1 MNGLTKRNKMAQH
14 NYYWSCSPFA
24 DWLRGTEKLKM
35 GTSEEWD
42 NWTTAAKMKHNF
54 RYWLAEDF
62 LSDLQDFVTW
72 PERKLNDIRYYV
84 NNRWITRSHALT
96 AHPRD
101 IKPGNWCDVGN
112 RFLPCLFNE
121 LVDFVEIEQAW
132 HHCIWSDEMK
142 TKYNVPWYR
151 KGWLRLR
158 TWRCPEAGME
168 YLRWAETLTNEEF
181 LEEGEKHKAEP
192 TYQAKAAKEI
202 IELYTWWTTTYRNR
216 PDPYEASGWSAHC
229 DAMRVKYP
237 GSFFSSLNSKDPE
250 DRKASD
256 KAHKLLQKIEAAYAK
271 EDEAMMIRLIKIRES
286 LWT

>member
-1 MNGLTKRNKMAQH
+1 MRSH
-14 NYYWSCSPFA
+14 YWTIGKFA
-24 DWLRGTEKLKM
+24 DWLRGTPKLKC

-42 NWTTAAKMKHNF
+42 AWYASAAKAHPI
-54 RYWLAEDF
+54 RYWIAEEGLDHV
-62 LSDLQDFVTW
+62 QKFVYYI
-72 PERKLNDIRYYV
+72 PDKLNDVRYYI
-84 NNRWITRSHALT
+84 NNRWVSHSHALT

-101 IKPGNWCDVGN
+101 IAPGTWRDVGN

-132 HHCIWSDEMK
+132 HHCIWSDYAK
-142 TKYNVPWYR
+142 TKFDVPWWR
-151 KGWLRLR
+151 KGWLRWR

-202 IELYTWWTTTYRNR
+202 IELYTWWTETYRNR
-216 PDPYEASGWSAHC
+216 PDAMEASGWSAHC

-250 DRKASD
+250 DKKASN
-256 KAHKLLQKIEAAYAK
+256 KAHKLMDKIEKAYAK
-271 EDEAMMIRLIKIRES
+271 EDEEMMIRLIKIRES